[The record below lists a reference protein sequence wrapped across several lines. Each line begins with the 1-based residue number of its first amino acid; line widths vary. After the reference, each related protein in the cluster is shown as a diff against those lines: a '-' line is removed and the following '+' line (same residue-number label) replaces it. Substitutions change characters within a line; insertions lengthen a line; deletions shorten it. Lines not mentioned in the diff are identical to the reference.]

1 MGDSS
6 TVVHRS
12 ITVDVKSCRIAKGQV
27 DIMAI
32 IHRRVFQ
39 AKIGQSAPLVEH
51 FQEAVT
57 TMKSHGINW
66 NTRISSDYHCGRSDR
81 VSVEWL
87 LDGLSDIDADITRGR
102 YLRLL
107 HSSEHVGEDE
117 RYDSPCRRRE
127 LDGTPRGL
135 THPQMP

>member
-6 TVVHRS
+6 TVVDRP
-12 ITVDVKSCRIAKGQV
+12 ITADVKSCHLAKAQG

-39 AKIGQSAPLVEH
+39 AKVGQSAPLVEH
-51 FQEAVT
+51 FQEAVK

-66 NTRISSDYHCGRSDR
+66 DTRISSDYYSGRSDR

-87 LDGLSDIDADITRGR
+87 LDELSDIDADIARVMGIPEAAVFFGAWLEKMNDMIHHADVENWTV
-102 YLRLL
+102 
-107 HSSEHVGEDE
+107 H
-117 RYDSPCRRRE
+117 
-127 LDGTPRGL
+127 
-135 THPQMP
+135 Q